1 MKMYDVLLKN
11 GTLIDPGNNIN
22 SRSDIAISST
32 KIAKISKSNL

>member
-22 SRSDIAISST
+22 SKLDIAIST
-32 KIAKISKSNL
+32 P